1 MFCKN
6 CGAEI
11 SDQAYVCPKCG
22 VRTNGDKVVATDDAP
37 NIGFAILGF
46 FLPLIGFILW
56 LMWKDSSPLKA
67 KSCGKG
73 ALIGIIVSVA
83 ISVIYGV
90 VAGALLGS
98 MYYY

>member
-11 SDQAYVCPKCG
+11 SDEAYVCPKCG
-22 VRTNGDKVVATDDAP
+22 VKTNGNKKVEADDAP
-37 NIGFAILGF
+37 STGFAVLGF

-56 LMWKDSSPLKA
+56 LIWKETSPLKA

-73 ALIGIIVSVA
+73 ALIGIIVNVV
-83 ISVIYGV
+83 ISLIYGI
-90 VAGALLGS
+90 AMGS
-98 MYYY
+98 AIASMF